1 MTELPASADRRDD
14 RRRSARS
21 APAVAGMQGFHLLV
35 SLVPAAIIAL
45 AGAAVVAYS
54 LAGHPAPAAT
64 RVVVATGAA
73 VAALALAGAAC
84 GAEAA
89 TRRVRRQLG
98 VLRSV
103 NAQGLQDLQRL
114 AERVRLGER
123 PAIDAPEPGHALNG
137 DPFAVVAHDLQ
148 RGYYAAMQVVLKV
161 ASLPPRGKADW
172 RVEVFVNL
180 ARRMQSLLH
189 REIGI
194 LDGLEAE
201 AEDPDLLK
209 GLFAV
214 DHFATR
220 MRRQTES
227 LAVLGGAVSRRQWSR
242 PVPVHGVLRAAIAET
257 EHYSRVKI
265 VPPVTGSLQPG
276 GIADVIHLIAELIDN
291 ANKFSPPNTRAL
303 LRAEEV
309 TAGLAIEVEDRGLG
323 MTPDERT
330 KMNSLLA
337 DHGQVDMGRLLAD
350 GRIGLFVVS
359 ALARRNGIKVQ
370 LQANIYG
377 GTQAVVVLPRGL
389 LAGGE
394 LPVTEPS
401 QQTAGQP
408 PSASAA
414 PAGITPGGPA
424 EPGERPALPRRSAP
438 APAAPLGAPTAHG
451 PEAEP
456 ALQHEPAR
464 AGRPPLP
471 QRGPQSHMAPQ
482 LRSGPTARQ
491 DEPTGHTPGLMAAF
505 RGGVR
510 RAEDEGDGRD
520 GDDEGADTL
529 EGGTD
534 RP

>member
-1 MTELPASADRRDD
+1 MTEPLPPADRRDD
-14 RRRSARS
+14 RRRSARP
-21 APAVAGMQGFHLLV
+21 APALAGIQGFHLLV
-35 SLVPAAIIAL
+35 SLVPAATIAVL
-45 AGAAVVAYS
+45 GTAVVAYL
-54 LAGHPAPAAT
+54 LASHPASADIRMVIPAGAAAT
-64 RVVVATGAA
+64 V
-73 VAALALAGAAC
+73 LALAGAAY
-84 GAEAA
+84 GAGAA

-103 NAQGLQDLQRL
+103 NARGQQDLQRL

-123 PAIDAPEPGHALNG
+123 PVIPAPEPGHALDS
-137 DPFAVVAHDLQ
+137 DPFAVVARDLQ
-148 RGYYAAMQVVLKV
+148 RGHYAAKQAVLKV
-161 ASLPPRGKADW
+161 ASLPPRGRADW

-194 LDGLEAE
+194 LDDLEAGV
-201 AEDPDLLK
+201 EDPDLLK

-242 PVPVHGVLRAAIAET
+242 PVPVHGALRAAIAEV

-265 VPPVTGSLQPG
+265 VPPVSGSLQPG

-291 ANKFSPPNTRAL
+291 ATKFSPPHTRTL

-323 MTPDERT
+323 MTPDERK

-337 DHGQVDMGRLLAD
+337 DHGQADISGLLAD

-359 ALARRNGIKVQ
+359 ALARRHGIKVK

-389 LAGGE
+389 LADGG
-394 LPVTEPS
+394 LPVPEPGVV
-401 QQTAGQP
+401 QQAAAQP
-408 PSASAA
+408 LTASAA
-414 PAGITPGGPA
+414 PDTVTPGGPP
-424 EPGERPALPRRSAP
+424 ESGERPALPHRATSPPTAP
-438 APAAPLGAPTAHG
+438 QPQGAPTA
-451 PEAEP
+451 PSEAEP
-456 ALQHEPAR
+456 DPQQQPR
-464 AGRPPLP
+464 RDGRPPLP
-471 QRGPQSHMAPQ
+471 QRSTQSHMAPQ

-491 DEPTGHTPGLMAAF
+491 DEPAGHTPGLMAAF
-505 RGGVR
+505 QGGIR
-510 RAEDEGDGRD
+510 RAEEEGDSRE
-520 GDDEGADTL
+520 GDR
-529 EGGTD
+529 EGG
-534 RP
+534 